1 MQVYENVLNSRV
13 KLFETDAA
21 KNFQI
26 SWSQLDELESVI
38 TGQDA
43 KSLPPSLL
51 KMLANLNCPAG
62 MWPVLASPALRKS
75 ITERRMRF
83 AHGLSSHSGYLSIW
97 HKIRTFLD
105 SLQNFDLNVR
115 KIASES
121 VNIDAL
127 LKHLNNQI
135 NGMARIEYSTSGTT
149 TGRLIV
155 TNGPNFLTLP
165 REARSCIQSS
175 RKDARI
181 YSIDFTSLEPRV
193 ALWEGS
199 DDLGFEDV
207 YASVMQ
213 MCEVS
218 NRDDA
223 KLATLSALYGAG
235 VRRLSAQLGNLR
247 AAKQLMERVKDYFGI
262 AQLQQKLDGQ
272 ANQGIIKNRFGRP
285 LHEAVK
291 QPRLR
296 VNHYV
301 QSTAAELALLLF
313 ADLCEPNPEVRPLV
327 VIHDALIVE
336 VPDASKD
343 KFFSDAS
350 NLHFEGT
357 WFPTKVE
364 EPKN

>member
-223 KLATLSALYGAG
+223 KLATLSTLYGA
-235 VRRLSAQLGNLR
+235 
-247 AAKQLMERVKDYFGI
+247 RVTGYFGI
-262 AQLQQKLDGQ
+262 AQLQQKLDDQ

-313 ADLCEPNPEVRPLV
+313 ADLCAPNPEVRPLV

-350 NLHFEGT
+350 NLRFEGT

-364 EPKN
+364 ELDN